1 MGKAPT
7 SDSIMSPGEMKPLL
21 ALSKLEPVQ
30 AAIGITGDGDG
41 VILLHK
47 KMKPKKVL
55 ATLKADAK
63 KAGIAL
69 NTSSLRFGKAEVD
82 TDYDPGMVRFFIN
95 KEAPGNMRIKLIE
108 LVKRIPYAKVEINVE
123 PGLEDEPEEET
134 DNDADGAA
142 PASAES
148 GGAKAAPVAAAQA
161 PQAPPSVAA
170 KPAEAGVRPDAGA
183 LTAELAALARR
194 IPEAAGSDP
203 AVKARLLKLASD
215 TNVNIK
221 TNNLNYA
228 ARFLAELRDAL
239 RDTKPSTTGSGT
251 TRTQTAA
258 GTTDSS
264 EPKHASPVALE
275 KSRTIWEAQR
285 KKLVADIVE
294 FKNKV
299 IAKIEDDPESARMID
314 ALDQLDD
321 IPDNLDDRLL
331 GVLGEGIEE
340 QDPKKR
346 AKLVDE
352 ARELIAEYENYVET
366 DPLIVALGAEN
377 PLGVILTAGAE
388 VTGTLKALSAVLH

>member
-95 KEAPGNMRIKLIE
+95 KEAPGNMRIKLVE

-228 ARFLAELRDAL
+228 AFPGRVARRVARYETLHH
-239 RDTKPSTTGSGT
+239 GVGY
-251 TRTQTAA
+251 
-258 GTTDSS
+258 
-264 EPKHASPVALE
+264 HAN
-275 KSRTIWEAQR
+275 
-285 KKLVADIVE
+285 ADGRRHDGFE
-294 FKNKV
+294 
-299 IAKIEDDPESARMID
+299 
-314 ALDQLDD
+314 
-321 IPDNLDDRLL
+321 
-331 GVLGEGIEE
+331 
-340 QDPKKR
+340 
-346 AKLVDE
+346 
-352 ARELIAEYENYVET
+352 
-366 DPLIVALGAEN
+366 
-377 PLGVILTAGAE
+377 
-388 VTGTLKALSAVLH
+388 